1 MRGVCS
7 QVNELRLAMCVR
19 EFELKNNFFFF
30 YFLKN
35 DKIGISKTRISDT
48 QSTLSE
54 LNIQMDSIKKNLEK
68 KSNEYEII
76 DRHVKVN

>member
-1 MRGVCS
+1 M
-7 QVNELRLAMCVR
+7 N
-19 EFELKNNFFFF
+19 LKKLILIN
-30 YFLKN
+30 LKN

-76 DRHVKVN
+76 DRHVKVKAVFFF